1 MKKKNREGTSY
12 WSSYSDMM
20 AALILVFSLIIS
32 VTMYQARADLEA
44 QAQELEN
51 AKAELAETTR
61 ELEDIVGVRRDIVK
75 SLLQEFGEDMNIKID
90 EATGDIMFST
100 QILFDVNKSNLKP
113 EGEAFLRNFFPRY
126 IKLLM
131 SDGIKECISEIIVE
145 GHTDPDGGY
154 IYNLNLSQNRAT
166 SVVSYCM
173 TETNGVLLP
182 DEINY
187 LQTVLSANGKSF
199 SELKYYDEEK
209 TQVDYDASRRVE
221 IKFRLVDED
230 QVEQML
236 QVLKSQ
242 MEKTLG

>member
-32 VTMYQARADLEA
+32 VTMYQARIDLES
-44 QAQELEN
+44 QAEELED
-51 AKAELAETTR
+51 AKAELAKTTK

-75 SLLQEFGEDMNIKID
+75 NLLQEFGEDMNIIID
-90 EATGDIMFST
+90 EATGDIMFSS
-100 QILFDVNKSNLKP
+100 QILFDVNQSKLKP
-113 EGEAFLRNFFPRY
+113 GGEAFLQDFFPRY
-126 IKLLM
+126 IKVLM
-131 SDGIKECISEIIVE
+131 SEGIKENISEIIVE
-145 GHTDPDGGY
+145 GHTDPNGGY

-173 TETNGVLLP
+173 TEKNNVLLP
-182 DEINY
+182 NEIDY

-199 SELKYYDEEK
+199 SELKYFDDEK
-209 TQVDYDASRRVE
+209 TQVDYEASRRVE
-221 IKFRLVDED
+221 IKFRLIDEG

-236 QVLKSQ
+236 QMLKSQ
-242 MEKTLG
+242 MEKTPG